1 MLPLQTVAL
10 TNCRGLSI
18 LSEAAVVLMQ
28 KISTGDCT
36 RVRDCCLCDEWFEG
50 GGGGMWGRELPAGLL
65 TVIRCVECSFDG
77 KRVV

>member
-18 LSEAAVVLMQ
+18 PSEAAVVMMQ

-50 GGGGMWGRELPAGLL
+50 GGGGGDVREGAPG
-65 TVIRCVECSFDG
+65 
-77 KRVV
+77 